1 MFCIGGY
8 GYDFSFIDGTEE
20 GLALV
25 SQKLLS
31 QGVTSFCPTIVTS
44 PKDVYRKIVPKI
56 KRKIGGKHGATIL
69 GIHAEGPFIN
79 KEKKGA
85 HPSDYI
91 LNYEVDT
98 NAYTKI
104 EILTNFYFR
113 VCLRLSTCMAV

>member
-1 MFCIGGY
+1 MSLSFYFYLSCIGGY
-8 GYDFSFIDGTEE
+8 GYDFSYVDNTEE

-56 KRKIGGKHGATIL
+56 KRRNGGRHGATIL

-85 HPSDYI
+85 HPPEYI
-91 LNYEVDT
+91 VEYGKVAPKCPSKKQIHINT
-98 NAYTKI
+98 
-104 EILTNFYFR
+104 FFR
-113 VCLRLSTCMAV
+113 I